1 MDAHVVLEL
10 REDAPH
16 GLSDMVWGHFHLSG
30 FRVYQDLDGLC
41 FWDFQIVRAMNLAQ
55 VWVETFP

>member
-30 FRVYQDLDGLC
+30 LRVNQLGLDLARIESVTEPRG
-41 FWDFQIVRAMNLAQ
+41 
-55 VWVETFP
+55 T